1 MMWLSILFSLCFVLH
16 NAKAEEHFVRMETMN
31 EREDFVKSSKTPP
44 SNIHEVVIAV
54 KQNNLDLL
62 ETMVLERST
71 PGSAL
76 YQQWLTFEEVGKLVC
91 NHEANSAIKTWIS
104 QYSDISITWE
114 SKRGEYI
121 KAAASVERWEAL
133 LNTSFYEWDDVSEP
147 QVELTYTR
155 AEEYS
160 IPSTMREYITS
171 IFYTSQAIPKMT
183 HKAHNKRDPKAFI
196 SKFRVEG
203 NPGPVTISFLQ
214 NYYSVPTYIRGNA
227 SLSQSVFETSGQSFS
242 PSDLQQ
248 FQSTYGVR

>member
-1 MMWLSILFSLCFVLH
+1 MLR

-31 EREDFVKSSKTPP
+31 MRADFMKSSKTPP

-71 PGSAL
+71 PGNAL
-76 YQQWLTFEEVGKLVC
+76 YQQWLTFEEVGKLVY

-104 QYSDISITWE
+104 QYNDISITWE
-114 SKRGEYI
+114 SRRGEYI
-121 KAAASVERWEAL
+121 KAAASVERWEEV
-133 LNTSFYEWDDVSEP
+133 LNTSFYEWSDLSVP
-147 QVELTYTR
+147 KVKLTYTR

-214 NYYSVPTYIRGNA
+214 SWYNVPTYIRGDA
-227 SLSQSVFETSGQSFS
+227 SMSQSVFETNDESFS
-242 PSDLQQ
+242 QSDLQQ